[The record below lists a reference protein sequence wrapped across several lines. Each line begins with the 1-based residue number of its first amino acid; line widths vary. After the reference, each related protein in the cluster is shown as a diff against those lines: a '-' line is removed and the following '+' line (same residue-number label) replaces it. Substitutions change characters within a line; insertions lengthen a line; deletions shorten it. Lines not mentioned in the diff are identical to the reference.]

1 MGIPNQSAR
10 VTGYELTEAALT
22 TEFYISTRSAPPDE
36 RARVLKYG
44 QTFATFNRF
53 GDIVTEG
60 LGEQGIFHNGTR
72 YLSKF
77 KLLVGGYEP
86 LLLSSTI
93 SADNLM
99 FAGDL
104 SNVDLWEHERMA
116 IQRGTLHIA
125 RTKYLWDSH
134 CFERLR
140 VTNYG
145 LSEILIPLRFEIA
158 ADFADIFEVRGT
170 FRGKKGRV
178 LAPDVGPNWIVL
190 AYQGLDSII
199 RRSRLEFDPK
209 PTRCSG
215 SVVSYGLQ
223 LQPKQE
229 ITIHIQIA
237 LDRPDHSRES
247 AKKLKSYDGELA
259 LARKQVQREHSDH
272 FRIYSGNEQ
281 FNEWLTRSVADTE
294 MMIRGNPESYYPYAG
309 VPWYSTIFGRDGLIT
324 SLQCLWLWPNL
335 ARGVLEF
342 LAANQASEVDPGRD
356 AEPGKIL
363 HELRH
368 GEMANLNEIPFG
380 RYYGSVDAT
389 PLFLMIAAAY
399 FERTGDRELIARLWP
414 HLELAVRWISQYG
427 DLDGDG
433 FIEYD
438 RRSSTGLIQQ
448 GWKDSHDSVFHADG
462 RLAEGPIALCE
473 VQGYV
478 YAAKRGVAKL
488 ARVLGKI
495 SMAERLENEAQE
507 LQANFEE
514 AFWCQDLGLYALAL
528 DGKKRPCRVRTSNAG
543 HCLFTGIANA
553 ENARVVGR
561 TLLDPDFFSGWGI
574 RTVGAQEIRY
584 NPISYHNG
592 SVWPH
597 DNAIIASGLARY
609 GMKELA
615 SRVFLGLL
623 DVSTEVEL
631 HRLPEL
637 FCGLHRRSGEGP
649 TLYPVACSPQAWAAG
664 SVFML
669 LQSALGIQVDG
680 EQRRIVIESPHLPE
694 SHPRLWLKN
703 LKVGDAR
710 VDLYCE
716 RANGKTSVQ
725 AIDNRG
731 GVEIIFRDYQPRAA
745 DSRLIAV
752 QDRASST

>member
-1 MGIPNQSAR
+1 M
-10 VTGYELTEAALT
+10 TEAALT
-22 TEFYISTRSAPPDE
+22 TEFYISTRSARPDE

-44 QTFATFNRF
+44 QTFATFNRY
-53 GDIVTEG
+53 GDIVTSG
-60 LGEQGIFHNGTR
+60 VSEQGIYHHGTR
-72 YLSKF
+72 YLSQF
-77 KLLVGGYEP
+77 KLLVGGYAP

-93 SADNLM
+93 SADNLL
-99 FAGDL
+99 FAADL
-104 SNVDLWEHERMA
+104 SNVDLWEKERIA
-116 IQRGTLHIA
+116 IPRETLHIA
-125 RTKYLWDSH
+125 RTKYLWDSY

-145 LSEILIPLRFEIA
+145 LNEIAIPLRFEIA

-170 FRGKKGRV
+170 PRERRGENFP
-178 LAPDVGPNWIVL
+178 PDVGPNWIVL
-190 AYQGLDSII
+190 GYHGLDDLT
-199 RRSRLEFDPK
+199 RRTRLEFEPT

-215 SVVSYGLQ
+215 SVVSYGLR

-229 ITIHIQIA
+229 VTIHVQVA
-237 LDRPDHSRES
+237 LDVPDHSRQPA
-247 AKKLKSYDGELA
+247 AKQKSYDGELGV
-259 LARKQVQREHSDH
+259 ARKQVQREHSDH
-272 FRIYSGNEQ
+272 FRIYSSNEQ
-281 FNEWLTRSVADTE
+281 FNRWLARSVADTE
-294 MMIRGNPESYYPYAG
+294 MMIRGNPESCYPYAG

-324 SLQCLWLWPNL
+324 SLECLWLWPNL

-342 LAANQASEVDPGRD
+342 LAANQAIQVDPSRD
-356 AEPGKIL
+356 AEPGKVL

-389 PLFLMIAAAY
+389 PLFLMVAAAY
-399 FERTGDRELIARLWP
+399 YERTGEREFIERLWP
-414 HLELAVRWISQYG
+414 HLKLALRWISEYG

-433 FIEYD
+433 FVEYD

-462 RLAEGPIALCE
+462 ELAEGPIALCE

-478 YAAKRGVAKL
+478 YAAKLGMAKL
-488 ARVLGKI
+488 ARVMGDESL
-495 SMAERLENEAQE
+495 AERLQNQARD
-507 LQANFEE
+507 LQADFEE
-514 AFWCQDLGLYALAL
+514 RFWCEDLGVYALAL
-528 DGKKRPCRVRTSNAG
+528 DGKKQQCRVRTSNPG

-597 DNAIIASGLARY
+597 DNAVVASGLARY
-609 GMKELA
+609 GMKDLA
-615 SRVFLGLL
+615 SRVFLALL

-637 FCGLHRRSGEGP
+637 FCGLHRRNGEGP

-669 LQSALGIQVDG
+669 LQSVLGIQIDG
-680 EQRRIVIESPHLPE
+680 EQRRILIEAPYLPE
-694 SHPRLWLKN
+694 THPRLWVKN
-703 LKVGDAR
+703 LKVGESR

-716 RANGKTSVQ
+716 RANGKTQVEV
-725 AIDNRG
+725 IDNRDR
-731 GVEIIFRDYQPRAA
+731 VEVIFGEDQPRAA
-745 DSRLIAV
+745 DSRLMAV
-752 QDRASST
+752 EDSTSST